1 MRSFTCPKCRAT
13 VFFNNLTCLSCGS
26 SLSYHLDRDD
36 LALNDGDGCASRETA
51 EQCNWSTQE
60 TWCASCALDT
70 DHEARPERL
79 PFQSAKRRTLRLLS
93 NAGIDPAGRSP
104 QLQFDMRQS
113 SPGAPVTIGHA
124 YGLVTIDTAEADP
137 ARREAVRT
145 ELGEP
150 YRTPVGH
157 VRHETGHWFWAAAVD
172 DCFTLDAFRA
182 LFGDEQQPYDE
193 ALERHYLNDD
203 DGSWRTE
210 HVTHYASAHP
220 WEDFAESFA
229 HYLHLVDT
237 TETAAAFGL
246 ITVRS
251 RSLRR
256 RPRQGFEQLYSQWA
270 DLSVALNELNQAM
283 GADDPY
289 PFAPSARAVEK
300 IAFVADALPIQLATG

>member
-157 VRHETGHWFWAAAVD
+157 VRHETGHWHWQAWVATVPER
-172 DCFTLDAFRA
+172 LERFRE
-182 LFGDEQQPYDE
+182 LFGDERADYAA
-193 ALERHYLNDD
+193 ALDAHYSRND
-203 DGSWRTE
+203 DGSWRDRY
-210 HVTHYASAHP
+210 VSFYASAHP
-220 WEDFAESFA
+220 WEDYAESFA
-229 HYLHLVDT
+229 HVFHLRDT
-237 TETAAAFGL
+237 TETAATNPALGVTADISGDFDD
-246 ITVRS
+246 VY
-251 RSLRR
+251 
-256 RPRQGFEQLYSQWA
+256 RQWLG
-270 DLSVALNELNQAM
+270 LSVAFNELARSM
-283 GADDPY
+283 GVADLY
-289 PFAPSARAVEK
+289 PFAPPPPAVDK
-300 IAFVADALPIQLATG
+300 LRFAYQVLLDRPVT